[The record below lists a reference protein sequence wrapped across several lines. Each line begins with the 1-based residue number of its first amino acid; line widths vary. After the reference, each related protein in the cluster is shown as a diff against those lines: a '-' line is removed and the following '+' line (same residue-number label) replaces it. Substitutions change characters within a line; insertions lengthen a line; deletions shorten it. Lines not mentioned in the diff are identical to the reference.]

1 MIIPFISQSIF
12 PFFRSILINCIET
25 TNSIM
30 FFYHFDIMLVNMFN
44 SVSECFIAQNRIVIL
59 IKSII
64 NAISRSSYEVV
75 ICAVWVIAFSETF
88 SYLSERI

>member
-1 MIIPFISQSIF
+1 
-12 PFFRSILINCIET
+12 
-25 TNSIM
+25 
-30 FFYHFDIMLVNMFN
+30 MFN